1 MEFTYSDVVM
11 RPPSEVFAFIA
22 DVKRKHEWVT
32 EVISSRVTSDGEI
45 GPGTTFE
52 DTVRLFGR
60 VSVVPTVF
68 TDFTPHRR
76 IAYRHLGGPI
86 RADLAFEMQPVSA
99 GTEVTVKI
107 DTELPWYLRP
117 LTPILRGQMGRQMD
131 ANFSA
136 LKDSLS

>member
-1 MEFTYSDVVM
+1 MRFRYSDVVM

-22 DVKRKHEWVT
+22 NVNRKHEWVT
-32 EVISSRVTSDGEI
+32 EVVSSRLTSDGDI

-60 VSVVPTVF
+60 TSVVPTVF

-76 IAYRHLGGPI
+76 IAYRHVGGPI
-86 RADLAFEMQPVSA
+86 RAELAFEMEAVSA
-99 GTEVTVKI
+99 GTEVTVTI
-107 DTELPWYLRP
+107 ETELPWYLRP
-117 LTPILRGQMGRQMD
+117 LTPVLRGQMSRQMD

-136 LKDSLS
+136 LKDSLT